1 MATQLKEVVINIDGG
16 FMEFIYDDDL
26 APLTD
31 EGITSIR
38 RVSHVEP
45 VDLSTI
51 RPWCDCG
58 VTVGWEADMRPV
70 NGPVLGPYATRG
82 KALEAEV
89 SWLKTNKGL

>member
-16 FMEFIYDDDL
+16 VMGFIYDDEL
-26 APLTD
+26 AELTG
-31 EGITSIR
+31 EGVTSIR

-45 VDLSTI
+45 MDPSNKEGDI
-51 RPWCDCG
+51 
-58 VTVGWEADMRPV
+58 GWEADMGPV